1 METAGVVTPVQNAID
16 SLRRIAEELERGR
29 NALALKGALAW
40 GWHAAGLLA
49 YLRLQPGREA
59 FDAWMQDYLHEG
71 EPALQVERDARWE
84 ERERLSLLELLD
96 LLSAPDLPSLKPE
109 FYQGWQDR
117 TSRCQGLRRQVAQVV
132 GQGIGAEQR
141 DRLLL
146 LLAAYHR
153 LIRLPA
159 GVSLETSP
167 IWGAFPALLDLME
180 MLLDRSGPEA
190 GALAEAV
197 GRCREALRG

>member
-1 METAGVVTPVQNAID
+1 METGGIVTPAQNAID
-16 SLRRIAEELERGR
+16 SLRRVAEELGRGR
-29 NALALKGALAW
+29 GALALKGALAW

-49 YLRLQPGREA
+49 YLRLQPGRVA
-59 FDAWMQDYLHEG
+59 FDAWVQDYLHEG
-71 EPALQVERDARWE
+71 EPTLQVERDARWE
-84 ERERLSLLELLD
+84 ERERLSLLEMLD

-117 TSRCQGLRRQVAQVV
+117 TSRCQGLRRQVGRLV
-132 GQGIGAEQR
+132 GGEGIGAEQR

-146 LLAAYHR
+146 LLGAYHR
-153 LIRLPA
+153 LTRLPA

-180 MLLDRSGPEA
+180 MLMDRAGPEA
-190 GALAEAV
+190 GALAEAG
-197 GRCREALRG
+197 GRCREALD

>member
-1 METAGVVTPVQNAID
+1 MAIAFGSLKTHRARPVTPKAKQVYAFTSSFIVLTS
-16 SLRRIAEELERGR
+16 SL
-29 NALALKGALAW
+29 
-40 GWHAAGLLA
+40 
-49 YLRLQPGREA
+49 
-59 FDAWMQDYLHEG
+59 
-71 EPALQVERDARWE
+71 
-84 ERERLSLLELLD
+84 S
-96 LLSAPDLPSLKPE
+96 LSAPDLPSLKPE

-117 TSRCQGLRRQVAQVV
+117 TSRCQGLRRQVGRLV
-132 GQGIGAEQR
+132 GGEGIGAEQR

-180 MLLDRSGPEA
+180 MLVDRAGPEA

-197 GRCREALRG
+197 GRCREAME

>member
-1 METAGVVTPVQNAID
+1 VETAGIVTPAQNAMD
-16 SLRRIAEELERGR
+16 SLRRVAEELGRGR
-29 NALALKGALAW
+29 DVLALKGALAW

-49 YLRLQPGREA
+49 YLRLQPGRGA
-59 FDAWMQDYLHEG
+59 FDAWVQDYLHEG
-71 EPALQVERDARWE
+71 EPTLQVERDARWE
-84 ERERLSLLELLD
+84 ERERLSFLELLD

-117 TSRCQGLRRQVAQVV
+117 TSRCQGLRRQVAQIV
-132 GQGIGAEQR
+132 GQGIGAGQR

-180 MLLDRSGPEA
+180 ALLDRSGPEA
-190 GALAEAV
+190 GALAEAL
-197 GRCREALRG
+197 GRCREALK